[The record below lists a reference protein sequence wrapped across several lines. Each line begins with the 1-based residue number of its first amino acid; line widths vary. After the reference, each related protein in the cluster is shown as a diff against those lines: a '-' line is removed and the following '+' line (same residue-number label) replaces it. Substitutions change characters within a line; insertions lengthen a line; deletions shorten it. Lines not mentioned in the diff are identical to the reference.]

1 MASTCCS
8 GHLRAEEHFPLFAP
22 LKETGYDGVEL
33 EIFEGTP
40 DYYAR
45 VARELDADAHSEAAE
60 YAAQAGVPL
69 AVEALKCGRSTR

>member
-1 MASTCCS
+1 M
-8 GHLRAEEHFPLFAP
+8 
-22 LKETGYDGVEL
+22 EL

-40 DYYAR
+40 DHYAR

-69 AVEALKCGRSTR
+69 AVEALKCGRSTK